1 MPVVFVPRETEP
13 GETRVAATPSSVRA
27 LTQMGFRVVLE
38 ADAGQGS
45 LFSNS
50 DYRSAGAEI
59 STDPRSAYWMA
70 DIVLKYHPPAYRKA
84 IELDEASQLKKGAL
98 VISFLWPT
106 QDIVM
111 VQRLA
116 SAQVTSFAINQV
128 PPMPRSQSMD
138 ALASQSSIR
147 GYKAVVL
154 AADTLPRMMPL
165 MMTAAGTVH
174 PAKVVVLGLGI
185 AGVQAVATARRL
197 GAEVEGLGIHSHIRQ
212 QVESLGASFTSL
224 APKEPETAQQRK
236 TEAERAAERL
246 RFQQTLT
253 HKHTSN
259 ADIVIATFVDEGG
272 VAPHILAESTLQ
284 GMKQGSVVVDLAGN
298 CPFSVPEQ
306 VTQHH
311 GVTVFAPVDLAR
323 AQASDASHMYANNV
337 LAVIRHLF
345 KNDELTYD
353 FTDPI
358 TKKAVVTHQGE
369 ILHKRAL
376 DKMAPSQRKRVSQQ
390 FGKPRGSSP
399 SPSPE
404 AKKTPTPDPKKGTPP
419 PSGKKA
425 STPVPRLDSLSAQQG
440 KLSRPPGGD
449 NKSSSK
455 A

>member
-1 MPVVFVPRETEP
+1 
-13 GETRVAATPSSVRA
+13 
-27 LTQMGFRVVLE
+27 
-38 ADAGQGS
+38 
-45 LFSNS
+45 
-50 DYRSAGAEI
+50 
-59 STDPRSAYWMA
+59 
-70 DIVLKYHPPAYRKA
+70 
-84 IELDEASQLKKGAL
+84 
-98 VISFLWPT
+98 
-106 QDIVM
+106 
-111 VQRLA
+111 
-116 SAQVTSFAINQV
+116 
-128 PPMPRSQSMD
+128 
-138 ALASQSSIR
+138 
-147 GYKAVVL
+147 
-154 AADTLPRMMPL
+154 
-165 MMTAAGTVH
+165 
-174 PAKVVVLGLGI
+174 
-185 AGVQAVATARRL
+185 
-197 GAEVEGLGIHSHIRQ
+197 
-212 QVESLGASFTSL
+212 
-224 APKEPETAQQRK
+224 
-236 TEAERAAERL
+236 
-246 RFQQTLT
+246 
-253 HKHTSN
+253 
-259 ADIVIATFVDEGG
+259 
-272 VAPHILAESTLQ
+272 
-284 GMKQGSVVVDLAGN
+284 MKQGSVVVDLAGN

>member
-38 ADAGQGS
+38 ADAGEGS

-116 SAQVTSFAINQV
+116 SAQVTSFAMDQV
-128 PPMPRSQSMD
+128 PQMPRSQSMD
-138 ALASQSSIR
+138 ALASQSSIA
-147 GYKAVVL
+147 GYKAVMI
-154 AADTLPRMMPL
+154 AANSIPKMMPL
-165 MMTAAGTVH
+165 MMTGAGTIR

-197 GAEVEGLGIHSHIRQ
+197 GAEVEALGIHGHVKQ
-212 QVESLGASFTSL
+212 QVESLGATFVSL
-224 APKEPETAQQRK
+224 SPKEPEAAQKRK
-236 TEAERAAERL
+236 TEAEIAAERL
-246 RFQQTLT
+246 RFQQAVT
-253 HKHTSN
+253 HKHANN
-259 ADIVIATFVDEGG
+259 ADIVICTFLDQG
-272 VAPHILAESTLQ
+272 PTPPKILTESTLQ
-284 GMKQGSVVVDLAGN
+284 AMPKGGVVVDLASN
-298 CPFSVPEQ
+298 CPLSVPEQ
-306 VTQHH
+306 IKEHH
-311 GVTVFAPVDLAR
+311 GVTLVAPKDLAT
-323 AQASDASHMYANNV
+323 AQPRDASHMYANNV

-345 KNDELTYD
+345 QKDELVYD

-358 TKKAVVTHQGE
+358 TKKSIVTHQGD

-376 DKMAPSQRKRVSQQ
+376 DKLAPSQRKKKVSAQ
-390 FGKPRGSSP
+390 FGKPKGSHKSQ
-399 SPSPE
+399 SPE
-404 AKKTPTPDPKKGTPP
+404 APKSPTPAPGQPGKGKITPAP
-419 PSGKKA
+419 AATPAPSKGPQA
-425 STPVPRLDSLSAQQG
+425 G
-440 KLSRPPGGD
+440 KLGKPPGYSI
-449 NKSSSK
+449 KPPRK
-455 A
+455 